1 MTGVYQ
7 RPSVF
12 AAWMTR
18 RGSGGE
24 ATSHTHK
31 DFVPRPSVAT
41 EIELASNPMFARQP
55 TPRQQG
61 SSASLF
67 ALSRTRTRGESA
79 LSSSYSNAPS
89 LYSTSSSIAG
99 VSGEVAEVKQQ
110 MAAMAQAQQAQEK
123 RHAEQMAAMAELLR
137 LAQAQA
143 QGLAF
148 TPAVVRRLSVSGAA
162 SALPPPAPPPSK
174 HRARPAAPEED
185 DPPPPPDDE

>member
-1 MTGVYQ
+1 MYQ

-41 EIELASNPMFARQP
+41 EIELASNSMFALEP

-61 SSASLF
+61 TSASLF

-79 LSSSYSNAPS
+79 LSSYYSNAPS

-99 VSGEVAEVKQQ
+99 VSAEVAEVKQQ

-162 SALPPPAPPPSK
+162 SALPPPAPPTS
-174 HRARPAAPEED
+174 ASRPPVSHSLAAVC
-185 DPPPPPDDE
+185 